1 MKRASESV
9 ANSGDLVTYSLVLN
23 VVESPASSVTVTDV
37 LPANMTFQSFA
48 LVPPG
53 GVTSVVGNNLSWIF
67 PTLPVG
73 PVTLTY
79 QAVVGNLLVG
89 GTVLT
94 NNAQLTYAGNPV
106 PQKASV
112 NITIAAIFKVQVAVY
127 NSAGELVDVISV
139 QELSQEVKSFS
150 LTGATITTLEGK
162 TYVMVGG
169 QIIATWNGMNQNGT
183 PVSNGIY
190 YLNVTSTDPYG
201 SVTNVAQTVTVNR
214 SIAQVVVDIYNE
226 AGEVV
231 KHLYSYADDTGNAPL
246 GQVGL
251 STGMIAPRVG
261 TPTPGGDNAV
271 TITFNGTSLVWDGT
285 NDSGAIV
292 TNGVYLVDVNWTD
305 GSGGQQVVSKSV
317 LVQRG
322 NSPVTN
328 GTVFAAPNILKGV
341 NTTIIEVNPTSANTN
356 MTLTMSLYDV
366 AGELVKKPVTGQ
378 TGMNEVDLNASG
390 LASGLYLVVVDL
402 RDINGKFI
410 QRQTTKIIIQR

>member
-1 MKRASESV
+1 M
-9 ANSGDLVTYSLVLN
+9 TYSLILN
-23 VVESPASSVTVTDV
+23 VVAAAANSVTVTDA

-53 GVTSVVGNNLSWIF
+53 GVTSAVGNNLTWIF

-112 NITIAAIFKVQVAVY
+112 NITIAAIFKVQIAVY
-127 NSAGELVDVISV
+127 NSAGELVDNITVE
-139 QELSQEVKSFS
+139 ELSQEVKSFS

-162 TYVMVGG
+162 TYVMVGS
-169 QIIATWNGMNQNGT
+169 QIIATWNGMNQSGI
-183 PVSNGIY
+183 PVSNGSY
-190 YLNVTSTDPYG
+190 YLNVTSTDPNG
-201 SVTNVAQTVTVNR
+201 VVTNVAQTVTVNR
-214 SIAQVVVDIYNE
+214 QVATAQVVIYNS
-226 AGEVV
+226 AGEAV
-231 KHLYSYADDTGNAPL
+231 KHLYSYADDAGNAPL
-246 GQVGL
+246 GSVQL
-251 STGMIAPRVG
+251 STGMISPREG
-261 TPTPGGDNAV
+261 TPTPGGNNAV

-285 NDSGAIV
+285 DDSGAIV
-292 TNGVYLVDVNWTD
+292 GNGVYLVNVNWTD
-305 GSGGQQVVSKSV
+305 GIGGQQVVSKSV

-322 NSPVTN
+322 NSPATN
-328 GTVFAAPNILKGV
+328 GTVFAEPNILKD
-341 NTTIIEVNPTSANTN
+341 TTTAKIRVNPTSANTN
-356 MTLTMSLYDV
+356 MTLTVSLYDV
-366 AGELVKKPVTGQ
+366 AGELVKKSVTGQ
-378 TGMNEVDLNASG
+378 TGMDEVDLDASG

-402 RDINGKFI
+402 HDINGKFI